1 MPSTTIVVDPY
12 NTTGRYMTYR
22 GQDHTGNDI
31 VGTIAYSIE
40 QCIAAC
46 DLINKFVVEGQGP
59 QSPCLAGTMNY
70 NQAVSVEGQN
80 ANCFLK
86 TKAGGIIDNSNQMAL
101 GFKLCHNDEC
111 IFNSTG

>member
-1 MPSTTIVVDPY
+1 MPSTTTIVVDPY

-31 VGTIAYSIE
+31 VGTITYSIE

-46 DLINKFVVEGQGP
+46 DLINKFGAEG

-86 TKAGGIIDNSNQMAL
+86 TKAGGIIDDSNEMAL
-101 GFKLCHNDEC
+101 GFMLCLNDQC
-111 IFNSTG
+111 TFNSTG